1 MLNTFRLLDPYKG
14 HFIVG
19 GKMVRPQSPL
29 DKNDIK
35 IISGDTNILLIAPH
49 GVATRPRDD
58 INTEQLTFRIA
69 ERLKCSAI
77 VNDVFKRTDLDFN
90 DIAIASAHKTFIP
103 AIRKVVDAPDHTLV
117 IWVHG
122 IDDGNLKTEIAEMDV
137 KKNVQCL
144 IGYGQP
150 DRPTAK
156 KNTVDDLIR
165 LFKAN
170 SIMAHVARV
179 GSNYGGNS
187 TRYMNQWFRL
197 NGYRLADVQSVQ
209 LEFKYESIRRSEDLD
224 KASQN
229 ISNAL
234 SELTYP

>member
-1 MLNTFRLLDPYKG
+1 
-14 HFIVG
+14 
-19 GKMVRPQSPL
+19 MVRPQSPL

-77 VNDVFKRTDLDFN
+77 VNDVFKRTVLDFN
-90 DIAIASAHKTFIP
+90 DAAHTSTHETFIP
-103 AIRKVVDAPDHTLV
+103 AIRKVVEVPGRTLV

-122 IDDGNLKTEIAEMDV
+122 IDDGNLEREIVEMGV
-137 KKNVQCL
+137 KDDVQCL
-144 IGYGQP
+144 IGYGLP
-150 DRPTAK
+150 DRPTAEK
-156 KNTVDDLIR
+156 KTVDGLIR
-165 LFKAN
+165 SFKAN
-170 SIMAHVARV
+170 SIVAHVARS

-187 TRYMNQWFRL
+187 TRYMNQWFKL
-197 NGYRLADVQSVQ
+197 KGYSLADVQSVQ
-209 LEFKYESIRRSEDLD
+209 LEFKYEGIRRSGDLD
-224 KASQN
+224 EASQN

-234 SELTYP
+234 SGL